1 MPKEGYCQCGCG
13 EITNLARQTDSG
25 RGFVKN
31 QPLKYLTCSSCDR
44 YITRCPECEEQEM
57 GRCLIDGIAYAPDS
71 VCRHH
76 P

>member
-13 EITNLARQTDSG
+13 EITNLAQSTAT
-25 RGFVKN
+25 
-31 QPLKYLTCSSCDR
+31 LKYLTCSSCDR